1 MVIIA
6 NFVSVNQYKIIQQML
21 DKLQISNMQIIP
33 LLETFSSTNT
43 TDSKITMIA
52 SSDTR
57 QRDGLLLT
65 ELRSLKEYQLNPS
78 KFIYMG

>member
-1 MVIIA
+1 MDLAIIA
-6 NFVSVNQYKIIQQML
+6 NYVSLKQFDILNQLFLKYKIENVEIV
-21 DKLQISNMQIIP
+21 P

-43 TDSKITMIA
+43 SKSSITMIA

-65 ELRSLKEYQLNPS
+65 ELRTLRE
-78 KFIYMG
+78 F

>member
-1 MVIIA
+1 VDLAIIA
-6 NFVSVNQYKIIQQML
+6 NYVSLKQFDILNQLFLKYKIENVEIV
-21 DKLQISNMQIIP
+21 P

-43 TDSKITMIA
+43 SKSSITMIA

-65 ELRSLKEYQLNPS
+65 ELRTLRE
-78 KFIYMG
+78 F